1 MKDLPKVFASPINKH
16 LNNNDEVSKSTNAY
30 KEQVIDISK
39 KINDIFSSYSYV
51 YKADVIITTNEGKT
65 REKVIAKKDN
75 YLITIDNKKI
85 DIGTIKD
92 IEMVNKKTS

>member
-51 YKADVIITTNEGKT
+51 YKADVIITTNEGET
-65 REKVIAKKDN
+65 LVVPMESYIHNELMNYASKKLED
-75 YLITIDNKKI
+75 
-85 DIGTIKD
+85 
-92 IEMVNKKTS
+92 